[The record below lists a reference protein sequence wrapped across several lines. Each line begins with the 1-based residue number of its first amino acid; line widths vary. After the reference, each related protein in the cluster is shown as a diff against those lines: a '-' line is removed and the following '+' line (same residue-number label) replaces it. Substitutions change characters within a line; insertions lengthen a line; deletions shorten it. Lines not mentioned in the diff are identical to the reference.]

1 MAGMMKHGALRLTAF
16 SALFLMAAAQAQG
29 QSQGADPALI
39 EAARREG
46 SVTWYTTLIISQ
58 FVRPASAAFEKK
70 YGVKV
75 NAIRMNTEDV
85 ILRVSNEA
93 KAGRVQADV
102 FDGTSTVGPLK
113 KLGIVAKYTPPAA
126 MRLPKQFIDKEGFW
140 AATNYYVYTPA
151 LNTELWPESKAP
163 KTFNDLLDPMY
174 KGKFG
179 WSSLSSTSSAPGFV
193 GTVLTHMGE
202 EKGMDFLRKLVKQDI
217 IPIKLSAR
225 SVVDK
230 MISGEFAIALQT
242 FNHHSTISAAKGA
255 PSKWFPL
262 DLAMV
267 NVSVEGVSKDAPHP
281 NAARLLVNFLVT
293 PEGQQL
299 FKAAGYMPVDPDIL
313 PDEPRLQPERGGF
326 KAFLLT
332 PEEVDER
339 LPGWQKIAVDL
350 FR

>member
-1 MAGMMKHGALRLTAF
+1 MNMIKARAALAVCMLATFATNPAR
-16 SALFLMAAAQAQG
+16 AQMV
-29 QSQGADPALI
+29 DPALI

-58 FVRPASAAFEKK
+58 FVRPAAAAFEKK

-85 ILRVSNEA
+85 ILRTANEA
-93 KAGRVQADV
+93 KSGRMQVDV

-113 KLGIVAKYTPPAA
+113 KLGIVAKYTPASAA
-126 MRLPKQFIDKEGFW
+126 RLAKQFIDKDGYW
-140 AATNYYVYTPA
+140 VATNYYVYTPA
-151 LNTELWPESKAP
+151 LNTELWPEAKAP
-163 KTFNDLLDPMY
+163 KSFADLLDPIY
-174 KGKFG
+174 KGKLG

-193 GTVLTHMGE
+193 GTILTHMGE
-202 EKGMDFLRKLVKQDI
+202 EKGMDYLRQLAKQDI
-217 IPIKLSAR
+217 IPVKLSAR

-230 MISGEFAIALQT
+230 MIAGEFAIALQT

-255 PSKWFPL
+255 PSRWFPL

-267 NVSVEGVSKDAPHP
+267 NVSVEGIAKDAPRP
-281 NAARLLVNFLVT
+281 NAARLLVDFLVT

-299 FKAAGYMPVDPDIL
+299 FKEAGYMPVDPDIP

-332 PEEVDER
+332 PEEVDDQ
-339 LPGWQKIAVDL
+339 LPGWQKIATDL